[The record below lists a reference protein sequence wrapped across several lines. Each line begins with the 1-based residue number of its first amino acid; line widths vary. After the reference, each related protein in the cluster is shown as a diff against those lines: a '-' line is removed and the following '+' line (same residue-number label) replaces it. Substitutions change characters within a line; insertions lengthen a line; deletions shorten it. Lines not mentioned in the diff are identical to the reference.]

1 MVYILSSD
9 SLRAVILLVPIS
21 IGQVDLGETP
31 TNPILL
37 QNLQSNPKPFTMA
50 DEAQLYKRSYLYIA
64 EL

>member
-31 TNPILL
+31 TNPILH
-37 QNLQSNPKPFTMA
+37 QSLQSNPMA